1 MPKELWHLMLK
12 VEYVEYLLK
21 AIFKKKKNTATG
33 RFEGY
38 RMKVLLFH

>member
-21 AIFKKKKNTATG
+21 AIFKKKNRIQPRGMLRGT
-33 RFEGY
+33 E
-38 RMKVLLFH
+38 